1 MKRYQDSNYYE
12 LLEISRDA
20 TLHQIRAA
28 YHLAKK
34 TFGQK
39 SLGTL
44 SLFSDEE
51 RGAIWAKIEEAYAVL
66 SDIDKRRRY
75 DGFLENGGVPFP
87 PASPEDFAEKGGP
100 PVTPPPLPD
109 EISGAFLKSIREGKN
124 VTLESLISH
133 TRIAINYLIAIESD
147 QYRNFP
153 PEVYLKSYL
162 TEYAKFLNL
171 DAKKLVEGY
180 LKYYRIHRHASEN
193 QARKK

>member
-1 MKRYQDSNYYE
+1 MKRYQEANYYE
-12 LLEISRDA
+12 LLEISREA
-20 TLHQIRAA
+20 TLHQIRTA
-28 YHLAKK
+28 YYLAKK

-75 DGFLENGGVPFP
+75 DGSLENGGVPSP
-87 PASPEDFAEKGGP
+87 PEDFAEKGGA
-100 PVTPPPLPD
+100 PVSPSPLPD
-109 EISGAFLKSIREGKN
+109 EISGAFLKSIREGRN

-147 QYRNFP
+147 QYRHFP

-171 DAKKLVEGY
+171 DAKKLVDGY